1 MGSPMMV
8 GGLMIEGLRLMVIG
22 MGIVYAFLLLLVGVL
37 RVLSLGVQRWA
48 PQALAASPSEAPA
61 GTGPA
66 LPRGQAAAPP
76 TLPGEILAVIAAA
89 VSRYRHDHPAQGI
102 DSAGDGSPRP
112 PA

>member
-1 MGSPMMV
+1 MPLSDM
-8 GGLMIEGLRLMVIG
+8 LLEGVWLMVIG

-48 PQALAASPSEAPA
+48 PQALAPPPSQAPA
-61 GTGPA
+61 VTGPGPA
-66 LPRGQAAAPP
+66 LPRSQAAAPP

-89 VSRYRHDHPAQGI
+89 VSRYRHDHPGRGI
-102 DSAGDGSPRP
+102 ANAGDRSTRP

>member
-1 MGSPMMV
+1 MPLSDM
-8 GGLMIEGLRLMVIG
+8 LLEGVRLMVIG

-48 PQALAASPSEAPA
+48 PQALAAPPSEAPT

-66 LPRGQAAAPP
+66 LPWGQAAEPP

>member
-1 MGSPMMV
+1 MPLSD
-8 GGLMIEGLRLMVIG
+8 LLLEGVWLMVIG

-37 RVLSLGVQRWA
+37 RVLSLGVRRWA
-48 PQALAASPSEAPA
+48 PQALAAPPSEAPA

-66 LPRGQAAAPP
+66 LPRGQAAKPP

-89 VSRYRHDHPAQGI
+89 VSRYRHDHPGHGI
-102 DSAGDGSPRP
+102 ASAGDRSTRP